1 MLSIIIRFKMFRLL
15 VLQSLHLFNYF
26 QYLSILHMSLKPHY
40 LSRNLRTFFFH
51 LLVIESLVYRHDHLN
66 PFKPYR
72 TRLIHTDAR
81 NTYKDNSPSQF
92 DVSAASH
99 LSQFAEARRCGTIA
113 RHFVLQ
119 NSVHLIKNKPYV
131 KCSVCF
137 KRLRS

>member
-1 MLSIIIRFKMFRLL
+1 MFRLL
-15 VLQSLHLFNYF
+15 VLHSLHLFNYF

-51 LLVIESLVYRHDHLN
+51 LLVIDSLVYSHDHLH

-72 TRLIHTDAR
+72 TRMIHTDAR

-92 DVSAASH
+92 DVGVARLASH
-99 LSQFAEARRCGTIA
+99 SSQFAEVRRRGTIA

-119 NSVHLIKNKPYV
+119 NSVHLIKIKPYV

-137 KRLRS
+137 KRLWSLIKYI